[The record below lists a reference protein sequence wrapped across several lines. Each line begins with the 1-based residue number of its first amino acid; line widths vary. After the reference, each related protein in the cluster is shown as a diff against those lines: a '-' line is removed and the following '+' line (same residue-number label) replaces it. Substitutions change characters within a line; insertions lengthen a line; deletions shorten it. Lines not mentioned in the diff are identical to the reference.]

1 MYEAHWNLQSRPF
14 ENRYDPAFY
23 YPSESHQAAALKL
36 RYAIENRRAATLL
49 SSVSGMGKSL
59 LIHHLQTQMEE
70 WATPFIEISYPVMEA
85 NQLLRYI
92 ARQLTGNSDSNVSS
106 DSGLAI
112 EAIATK
118 LRSNAET
125 GRQTVLIVD
134 EAHVLEQIGLL
145 EPLRMLLNLAVNIG
159 QGESAMTLVLCG
171 QPTLLAHVQRNAP
184 LDERVAVRCV
194 LNRFGLDETMAYI
207 GHRVRTAGGVV
218 EEIFESSALEHIF
231 HLTQGVPRRI
241 NRLCDLALM
250 VGFAED
256 AQSIGYELID
266 NVQNEL
272 ATPILMD

>member
-1 MYEAHWNLQSRPF
+1 MYEAHWNLQTRPF
-14 ENRYDPAFY
+14 ENRYDQSFY

-59 LIHHLQTQMEE
+59 LIHHLQSQMEE

-92 ARQLTGNSDSNVSS
+92 ARQLTGDGDNNLAA
-106 DSGLAI
+106 DSGVAI
-112 EAIATK
+112 QAISTK

-134 EAHVLEQIGLL
+134 EAHVLEQLGLL

-159 QGESAMTLVLCG
+159 QGESALTLVLCG

-207 GHRVRTAGGVV
+207 GHRIRTAGGVV
-218 EEIFESSALEHIF
+218 ETIFESSALEHVF

-250 VGFAED
+250 VGFAEE
-256 AQSIGYELID
+256 AHIIGYELID

-272 ATPILMD
+272 ATPTLVD